1 MLKLNL
7 FGQNKEPKI
16 LCLGA
21 HCDDIEIG
29 CGGTLTRIIQETPGA
44 QVYWAV
50 FSGNEE
56 RRLEAKKSA
65 QVFLEKVFAKTID
78 IQNFKESYFPF
89 VGDQIKDYFEQISN
103 NFSPDLI
110 FTHHSE
116 DAHQDHR
123 LISSLTWNTFRNHL
137 VLEYEIPKYD
147 GDLGVPN
154 VYFTLSKND
163 VELKVTRL
171 LEHFKSQSSR
181 QWFDPE
187 TFKAIMR
194 IRGIEINSS
203 SKYAEAFYSRKIL
216 C

>member
-7 FGQNKEPKI
+7 FGENKKPKI

-29 CGGTLTRIIQETPGA
+29 CGGTLLRLIREVPDA
-44 QVYWAV
+44 QICWVV

-56 RRLEAKKSA
+56 RRREAQKSA
-65 QVFLEKVFAKTID
+65 QVLLEKVTTKTVD
-78 IQNFKESYFPF
+78 IQNFRESYFPF

-103 NFSPDLI
+103 FSPDLI
-110 FTHHSE
+110 FTHCE
-116 DAHQDHR
+116 KDAHQDHR
-123 LISSLTWNTFRNHL
+123 LISSLTWNTFRNNL

-147 GDLGVPN
+147 ADLGTPN
-154 VYFTLSKND
+154 VYFTLSKAD
-163 VELKVTRL
+163 VELKVTHL
-171 LEHFKSQSSR
+171 LGHFKSQSLR
-181 QWFDPE
+181 QWFDSE

-194 IRGIEINSS
+194 IRGLEINSS